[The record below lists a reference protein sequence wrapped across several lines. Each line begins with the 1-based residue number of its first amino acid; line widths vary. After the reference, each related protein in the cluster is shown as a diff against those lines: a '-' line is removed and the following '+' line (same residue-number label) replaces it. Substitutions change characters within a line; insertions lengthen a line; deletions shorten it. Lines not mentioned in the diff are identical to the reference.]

1 MPEIL
6 KEPMT
11 ASRIV
16 CPAIKKT
23 TVIKA
28 PVKFYPMN
36 VSRMLSCVKF
46 KIIWK
51 KDLTNHCFA
60 MKIMI
65 HFKLLQVYKLQKSIE
80 KLKELEFIHQ
90 TRIVCVLVVG

>member
-36 VSRMLSCVKF
+36 VSRMLSGGKF
-46 KIIWK
+46 KIIW
-51 KDLTNHCFA
+51 
-60 MKIMI
+60 MKRRS
-65 HFKLLQVYKLQKSIE
+65 L
-80 KLKELEFIHQ
+80 
-90 TRIVCVLVVG
+90 C

>member
-6 KEPMT
+6 KETMT

-36 VSRMLSCVKF
+36 VSRMLSGGKF
-46 KIIWK
+46 KIIW
-51 KDLTNHCFA
+51 
-60 MKIMI
+60 MKRRS
-65 HFKLLQVYKLQKSIE
+65 L
-80 KLKELEFIHQ
+80 
-90 TRIVCVLVVG
+90 C